1 MIIKNVYW
9 FMHWGSSF
17 SVLDSMAWVKAREII
32 WDAMTTNASI
42 NFFKPILVEE
52 FESFSKEIIVISES
66 SSSVTMNW
74 YIKKDWITYV
84 SATFTFVKMKKS

>member
-42 NFFKPILVEE
+42 NFFKPVLVEE

-74 YIKKDWITYV
+74 YIKKDWIIYV

>member
-74 YIKKDWITYV
+74 YIKKDWIIYV

>member
-66 SSSVTMNW
+66 SSSVTLNW
-74 YIKKDWITYV
+74 YIKKDWIIYV

>member
-17 SVLDSMAWVKAREII
+17 SVLDSLAWVKAREII

-74 YIKKDWITYV
+74 YIKKDWIIYV

>member
-74 YIKKDWITYV
+74 YIKKDWIVYV

>member
-42 NFFKPILVEE
+42 NFFKPVLVEE
-52 FESFSKEIIVISES
+52 FEIFSKKIIVISES

-74 YIKKDWITYV
+74 YIKKDWIIYV

>member
-74 YIKKDWITYV
+74 FIKKDWIIYV
-84 SATFTFVKMKKS
+84 SATFTFVKIKKS